1 MNQDFKVYLRLISYL
16 KSYWGIALFILIGF
30 AINATTE
37 VSVAKLMKYIIDA
50 IQNGDRENLNWFPVL
65 IVLLMFFRGVG
76 LFLGGYFTAV
86 ISRQLVFGI
95 RQEVYAKLLRL
106 PAQYYLD
113 HSSGHI
119 TAKLMYNVEQLSA
132 ASSES

>member
-50 IQNGDRENLNWFPVL
+50 IQNGDR
-65 IVLLMFFRGVG
+65 
-76 LFLGGYFTAV
+76 
-86 ISRQLVFGI
+86 
-95 RQEVYAKLLRL
+95 
-106 PAQYYLD
+106 
-113 HSSGHI
+113 
-119 TAKLMYNVEQLSA
+119 
-132 ASSES
+132 